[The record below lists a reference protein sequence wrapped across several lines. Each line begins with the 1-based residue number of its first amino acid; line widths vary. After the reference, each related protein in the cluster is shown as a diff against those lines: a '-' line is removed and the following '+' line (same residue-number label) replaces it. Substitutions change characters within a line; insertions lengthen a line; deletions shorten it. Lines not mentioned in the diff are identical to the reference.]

1 MINWGIIG
9 LGNMANVFI
18 NSLEHLNDT
27 RVLAIASKR
36 TNKLKQYAKSL
47 KISKNYC
54 FNNYSELINCPLI
67 DIVYITLPN
76 NFHFR
81 YIDEALNKGK
91 HVLVE
96 KPGFISLSE
105 EKNISKIINDGKK
118 FFFEGFSYLHSK
130 VTADIIDLIQN
141 KIIGE
146 LLEVNMQL
154 GYCIVPSLSNFE
166 KLLDKLKAQHR
177 LFKKKMGGGCV
188 LDLGCYLISFLQL
201 LINLDN
207 YTIIN
212 KILTFG
218 SKQVEIDAKNQTIT
232 EEGVKS
238 NLHCSFIKDL
248 ESQIE
253 IKGTS
258 GQIIIKN
265 LWSGMG
271 TIVYL
276 NNQQLDGV
284 SYDVNNFSS
293 QISSIN
299 SCINYKHNYYNS
311 LLYSNF
317 SSSKNIKFLEA
328 WKS

>member
-18 NSLEHLNDT
+18 NSLEHLDDA

-36 TNKLKQYAKSL
+36 TKKIKQHAKRL
-47 KISKNYC
+47 KISKDYC
-54 FNNYSELINCPLI
+54 FNNYSKLINCPLL
-67 DIVYITLPN
+67 DAVYITLPN

-81 YIDEALNKGK
+81 YIDEALKKGK

-96 KPGFISLSE
+96 KPAFISLNE
-105 EKNISKIINDGKK
+105 EKIISKSVNNGKVL
-118 FFFEGFSYLHSK
+118 FFEGFSYLHSK
-130 VTADIIDLIQN
+130 VTTDIIDRIQKN
-141 KIIGE
+141 IIGE
-146 LLEVNMQL
+146 LVEINMQL
-154 GYCIVPSLSNFE
+154 GYCIVPNLSNFR
-166 KLLDKLKAQHR
+166 KLVDKLKSQHR

-201 LINLDN
+201 LVNLDN

-212 KILTFG
+212 KQLIYG
-218 SKQVEIDAKNQTIT
+218 SKQVEIDAKIKIIT
-232 EEGVKS
+232 EEGVKT
-238 NLHCSFIKDL
+238 NLHCSFIEDL

-265 LWSGMG
+265 LWSGLG
-271 TIVYL
+271 TTVYL
-276 NNQQLDGV
+276 NNQQLSGV
-284 SYDVNNFSS
+284 AQDLKNFSS

-299 SCINYKHNYYNS
+299 NCIDNYVNP

-317 SSSKNIKFLEA
+317 SSSKNIKFIEE

>member
-36 TNKLKQYAKSL
+36 TNKLKQHAKRL

-54 FNNYSELINCPLI
+54 FSNYSELINCPLI

-96 KPGFISLSE
+96 KPAFISLSE
-105 EKNISKIINDGKK
+105 EKNISKSIDDGKK

-130 VTADIIDLIQN
+130 VTTEIIDLIQN
-141 KIIGE
+141 KVIGE
-146 LLEVNMQL
+146 LLEIDMQL

-166 KLLDKLKAQHR
+166 KLLDKLKPQHR

-212 KILTFG
+212 KILTYG
-218 SKQVEIDAKNQTIT
+218 SKQVEIDAKIQIIT

-238 NLHCSFIKDL
+238 NLHCSFIEDL
-248 ESQIE
+248 ESQIKL
-253 IKGTS
+253 KGTS

-265 LWSGMG
+265 LWSGSS
-271 TIVYL
+271 TTVHL
-276 NNQQLDGV
+276 NNQPLNFTV
-284 SYDVNNFSS
+284 YEENNFSS